1 MGHGDIYNKCAGKII
16 VLCALCFSSLSV
28 LADTDASQIH
38 YVKDTINTAGEAN
51 PKAANMLKEI
61 GYAHKTFSLTVSD
74 PDDLAPC
81 DRVLR
86 FASPRPAGIPVNDV
100 VFIEWYQARD
110 QNGKIISQN
119 KKCPAVLVLHIL
131 DGRMIIARAIARGM
145 AQQGIHAFVMHL
157 PTYGQ
162 RRSQDFWVDAGKILI
177 RAQQGAADARRARDA
192 IAALHGVDGKRISLQ
207 GTSLGGFVASA
218 TMGIDDAFDKEFILL
233 AGGDL
238 HGMFMNGQREA
249 AYIRRVLERDGYT
262 GQKLIELCNRIEP
275 TTLAHRVNPQSVFLL
290 TARQDQV
297 VPLANAMLL
306 AQKLRL
312 DPDHHL
318 MMNADHYTG
327 VFYLRWVIGFMGDVI
342 HNKQNIDTQPKV
354 GL

>member
-1 MGHGDIYNKCAGKII
+1 MKHGDTYKLTAQILII
-16 VLCALCFSSLSV
+16 CTLCLAALPIQAD
-28 LADTDASQIH
+28 ADTTQV
-38 YVKDTINTAGEAN
+38 YFVKDTINTAGERD
-51 PKAANMLKEI
+51 PKAIKMLDEL
-61 GYAHKTFSLTVSD
+61 GWAPETFTLTVSD
-74 PDDLAPC
+74 AQSLAPS

-86 FASPRPAGIPVNDV
+86 FASPRPAGKPINDV
-100 VFIEWYQARD
+100 VFLEWYQARD

-119 KKCPAVLVLHIL
+119 KKTPAVLVLHIL

-145 AQQGIHAFVMHL
+145 AQNGIHAFVMHL

-162 RRSQDFWVDAGKILI
+162 RRGNERWVDAGKILI

-192 IAALHGVDGKRISLQ
+192 IAALPGLDGKRISLQ

-262 GQKLIELCNRIEP
+262 GQKLIDLCNRIEP

-297 VPLANAMLL
+297 VPLANAMTL
-306 AQKLRL
+306 ARKLHL
-312 DPDHHL
+312 NPNHHL

-327 VFYLRWVIGFMGDVI
+327 VFYLRWVIGFMADVI